1 MKKFTSLLLA
11 LAMVLSLSACG
22 GKQEAP
28 PAASGGES
36 GGAQTYTLK
45 CSTYL
50 SNSDILYPLL
60 EQFCAD
66 VAEKTGGNVKI
77 TLYPSEQLGP
87 YDQTFEETMRGT
99 IEMGFNAVPST
110 YDKRLECVYV
120 PGAYQDYDMLKKFA
134 GAGSTVYNN
143 FEAGMDALGIKMLG
157 FMFGGYNNLVL
168 NCDLPES
175 YADPSVKKDT
185 LIRVPSGVAI
195 AGSIVEAMGYNTAAL
210 NGSEVYSSLQTG
222 VIQGTIGQ
230 SNSLV
235 LSAYSDVVQNIVE
248 TRLYISLDPIFINK
262 AYFES
267 MPAEYQ
273 KVIEDCAADFFLK
286 NVDFLDE
293 QDAEVEEKLLQ
304 DHNIHIVHLSDED
317 FATLNEAIITKVWPI
332 IEENFG
338 ADFIDGI
345 KKDIGLN

>member
-1 MKKFTSLLLA
+1 MKKFINLFLAFAMVFA
-11 LAMVLSLSACG
+11 LAACG
-22 GKQEAP
+22 SKE
-28 PAASGGES
+28 GGN
-36 GGAQTYTLK
+36 AQTYTLK

-60 EQFCAD
+60 EQFCSD
-66 VAEKTGGNVKI
+66 VAEKTNGNVKI

-134 GAGSTVYNN
+134 GAGSTVHNS
-143 FEAGMDALGIKMLG
+143 FEAGMDALGVKMLG

-168 NCDLPES
+168 NCDLPEN

-248 TRLYISLDPIFINK
+248 TRLYCSLDPIFINK
-262 AYFES
+262 DCFES

-273 KVIEDCAADFFLK
+273 KVIEDCAADFFIR
-286 NVDFLDE
+286 NVDFLGS
-293 QDAEVEEKLLQ
+293 QDAEVEEKLLNE
-304 DHNIHIVHLSDED
+304 HNINIVHLSSEE
-317 FATLNEAIITKVWPI
+317 FAAMNEAVMAEVWPI
-332 IEENFG
+332 IEKNFG
-338 ADFIDGI
+338 ADFIEGI

>member
-1 MKKFTSLLLA
+1 MKKFLALILA
-11 LAMVLSLSACG
+11 LAMALSLVACG
-22 GKQEAP
+22 GGEEAP
-28 PAASGGES
+28 AEGGGEE
-36 GGAQTYTLK
+36 AAKTYNLK

-50 SNSDILYPLL
+50 SNSDILYPLM
-60 EQFCAD
+60 EKFCAD
-66 VAEKTGGNVKI
+66 VAEKTDGNVQI

-120 PGAYQDYDMLKKFA
+120 PGAYQDYEMLKKFA
-134 GAGSTVYNN
+134 GAGSTVYTN
-143 FEAGMDALGIKMLG
+143 FDAGMDALGIKMLG
-157 FMFGGYNNLVL
+157 FLFGGYNNLVL
-168 NCDLPES
+168 NCDLPEG

-195 AGSIVEAMGYNTAAL
+195 ITNIVEALGYNTAAL

-222 VIQGTIGQ
+222 VIQGSIGQ

-235 LSAYSDVVQNIVE
+235 QSAYADVVQNIVE
-248 TRLYISLDPIFINK
+248 TRLSVSLDPIFINK
-262 AYFES
+262 AVFES

-273 KVIEDCAADFFLK
+273 KVIEECAADFFIN
-286 NVDFLDE
+286 NVNFLAE
-293 QDAEVEEKLLQ
+293 QDAAVEESLKN
-304 DHNIHIVHLSDED
+304 DHNINVVHLDDAE
-317 FATLNEAIITKVWPI
+317 FAAMNEAVMAEVWPS

-338 ADFIDGI
+338 ADFIAGI
-345 KKDIGLN
+345 KSDIGMN